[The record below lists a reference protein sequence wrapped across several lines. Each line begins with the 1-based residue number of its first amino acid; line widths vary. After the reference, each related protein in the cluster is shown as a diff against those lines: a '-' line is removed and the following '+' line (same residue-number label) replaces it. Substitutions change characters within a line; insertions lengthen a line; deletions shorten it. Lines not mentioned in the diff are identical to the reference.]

1 MHDPKMC
8 TAERITKMTE
18 SYNTLGLEPF
28 LSSLTEPL
36 ASLRELYFNLLTSRL
51 DCKL

>member
-1 MHDPKMC
+1 MTPKMC
-8 TAERITKMTE
+8 TAEWITKMTE